1 MFRIQ
6 ACASFAAALATL
18 AWGFT
23 PAVSQAADRVLNV
36 SSAST
41 ITTMDPYAE
50 SESQLYFIWCQVYG
64 CLGRLDYE
72 KKAFVGMLAEKWEVI
87 NNSNT
92 WRFTLRTDLKR
103 SDGGPAPTAKDVVH
117 SWQRIMTDPESQQ
130 QIGRAHV

>member
-1 MFRIQ
+1 MFRIK
-6 ACASFAAALATL
+6 ARASFAAALATL
-18 AWGFT
+18 AWGLT
-23 PAVSQAADRVLNV
+23 PAASQAADRVLNV

-72 KKAFVGMLAEKWEVI
+72 KKAFVGMLAEKWEVV

-92 WRFTLRTDLKR
+92 WRLYLF
-103 SDGGPAPTAKDVVH
+103 DVT
-117 SWQRIMTDPESQQ
+117 WI
-130 QIGRAHV
+130 